1 MSSQDLN
8 REQKRQMKR
17 MGALND
23 QGAPVR
29 AARTSQAK
37 TPNQPRTSPIT
48 YLREVREE
56 MRKVAWPTWPEVR
69 KYSFVVLVTVVIFT
83 AIVGGLDAAF
93 GVFSSWL
100 YKD

>member
-1 MSSQDLN
+1 
-8 REQKRQMKR
+8 MKR

-29 AARTSQAK
+29 AARAPQAK
-37 TPNQPRTSPIT
+37 ASNQPRTSPLT

-69 KYSFVVLVTVVIFT
+69 KYSIVVLITVIIFT
-83 AIVGGLDAAF
+83 AIVGGLDALF
-93 GVFSSWL
+93 GFFSSWL
-100 YKD
+100 YKE